1 MERCLMLALQ
11 AQGRT
16 APNPVVGAVVVDTK
30 GEVVGEGFHARAGE
44 PHAEVHALD
53 AAGDRARGGTL
64 YVSLEPC
71 CHHGR
76 TPPCSTRVTA
86 SGVARVVVGIED
98 PNPKVAGGGLRHL
111 REKNLIVDVGILQEE
126 CAWANRAFIKRIR
139 SGRPWVCLK
148 IAATLDGRIADRSG
162 SSRWISG
169 LQARQ
174 HVMQLRNTYDC
185 VIIGAHTARCDD
197 PQLTVRELEGGRNPH
212 RAVVDAGLTV
222 PRTARLWQESKESG
236 AKTFFFCS
244 EQAMRQTVLPLPSG
258 IELVPVETMASGRLD
273 LTAVLEQLAQRGINS
288 ILCEGGGRLGAALL
302 SKGLIDEVHWI
313 VAPKILNDI
322 QAISAAA
329 GDDEVRL
336 SDALNLSQVRV
347 SQLGG
352 DVLIEGTLK
361 ALHVNG

>member
-1 MERCLMLALQ
+1 
-11 AQGRT
+11 
-16 APNPVVGAVVVDTK
+16 
-30 GEVVGEGFHARAGE
+30 
-44 PHAEVHALD
+44 
-53 AAGDRARGGTL
+53 
-64 YVSLEPC
+64 
-71 CHHGR
+71 
-76 TPPCSTRVTA
+76 
-86 SGVARVVVGIED
+86 
-98 PNPKVAGGGLRHL
+98 
-111 REKNLIVDVGILQEE
+111 
-126 CAWANRAFIKRIR
+126 
-139 SGRPWVCLK
+139 
-148 IAATLDGRIADRSG
+148 
-162 SSRWISG
+162 
-169 LQARQ
+169 
-174 HVMQLRNTYDC
+174 MQLRNTYDC

-197 PQLTVRELEGGRNPH
+197 PQLTVRELEGSRNPH
-212 RAVVDAGLTV
+212 KAVVDAGLTV

-236 AKTFFFCS
+236 TKTFFFCS

-258 IELVPVETMASGRLD
+258 IELVPVEAAASGRLD

-288 ILCEGGGRLGAALL
+288 VLCEGGGRLGAALL
-302 SKGLIDEVHWI
+302 SQGLIDEVHWI